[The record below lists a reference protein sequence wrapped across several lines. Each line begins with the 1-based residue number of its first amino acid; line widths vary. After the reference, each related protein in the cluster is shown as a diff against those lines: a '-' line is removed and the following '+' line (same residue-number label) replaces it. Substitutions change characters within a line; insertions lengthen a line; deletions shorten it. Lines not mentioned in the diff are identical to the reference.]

1 MTRLAEASLAALAA
15 PLPFSG
21 GPLSLP
27 ADPAEDPLP
36 RGLWVSDA
44 WMAAPLTTFAAATCA
59 WPVTLFVG
67 DAAADA
73 SITEAPLP
81 RGLCVS
87 PLPRG
92 LWVSDAVAE
101 PLTPL
106 AAAVA
111 FSAELLDVREG
122 GRAGWGEGGALLG

>member
-1 MTRLAEASLAALAA
+1 MVEASLAALAA

-27 ADPAEDPLP
+27 ADPAEATFP

-44 WMAAPLTTFAAATCA
+44 WAAAPLTTFIAL
-59 WPVTLFVG
+59 PVTLFVG

-73 SITEAPLP
+73 STAEAPVP
-81 RGLCVS
+81 SGLWVS
-87 PLPRG
+87 PLARG
-92 LWVSDAVAE
+92 LWVSDAIEE

-111 FSAELLDVREG
+111 FSAELLEVREG